1 MAITL
6 DFSGITLEMILGGVL
21 IAFAR
26 IFDVSLSV
34 LRMSAQAAGRRKA
47 AWGFAFLE
55 SLIWV
60 VVVSSIVTN
69 LSHPV
74 YAIFYALGF
83 ATGTLVGVALEDFFA
98 RGEQVVRI
106 FTHSGDSMAA
116 HFREK
121 GFRVTQFEG
130 KGRDGPIQ
138 LLFIHMARKQARR
151 VPPEARKIDDAC
163 FIVVDDV
170 RGSVHGRSAGTSSH
184 AQRK

>member
-6 DFSGITLEMILGGVL
+6 DFSGITPEMVVGGFL

-26 IFDVSLSV
+26 IFDVSLGV
-34 LRMSAQAAGRRKA
+34 LRMSAQSAGRKKA

-69 LSHPV
+69 LSHPL

-83 ATGTLVGVALEDFFA
+83 ASGTLVGVTLEGVFA
-98 RGEQVVRI
+98 KGEQVVRI
-106 FTHSGDSMAA
+106 FTHQGDEMAA
-116 HFREK
+116 HFREI

-138 LLFIHMARKQARR
+138 LLFIHLPRKKAAKVRPIARS
-151 VPPEARKIDDAC
+151 IDDDC

-170 RGSVHGRSAGTSSH
+170 RSSSAAMH
-184 AQRK
+184 QPAMRK